1 MPAHRDVERA
11 PVWIFDLDGTL
22 YPKSTGYEDACF
34 ERIFEFMVRE
44 LGYESTSNARSVWH
58 ELHAA
63 HHQTLKGLRAAGHT
77 DFSSESFWEFFRGDP
92 AEYVRPNAK
101 VSKFVQSLCGRKY
114 GKAFS
119 FLLRVQTYEP
129 HD

>member
-1 MPAHRDVERA
+1 
-11 PVWIFDLDGTL
+11 VW
-22 YPKSTGYEDACF
+22 C
-34 ERIFEFMVRE
+34 
-44 LGYESTSNARSVWH
+44 

-92 AEYVRPNAK
+92 AEYLQPNAK
-101 VSKFVQSLCGRKY
+101 VSKFVQSLSGRKY

>member
-34 ERIFEFMVRE
+34 DRIFEFMVRE
-44 LGYESTSNARSVWH
+44 LGYESTSNARSVWR

-63 HHQTLKGLRAAGHT
+63 
-77 DFSSESFWEFFRGDP
+77 
-92 AEYVRPNAK
+92 
-101 VSKFVQSLCGRKY
+101 
-114 GKAFS
+114 
-119 FLLRVQTYEP
+119 
-129 HD
+129 